1 MMTEVKRT
9 TLGKNGLSIS
19 AGTLMAYH
27 YDAAT
32 GIFSGETEEYL
43 PPGVGLPASSTA
55 TPPPDAVSGKVCVFI
70 SGVWQQVEDHRGE
83 TVYRTTDGMAIAV
96 DSVGDYP
103 AGTTTLAPA
112 TAFDVWNGKAW
123 ETDLQAQQAA
133 AERAAEAEKAERIA
147 QASSVLQMWQVQL
160 MLGIITDEDKA
171 ALVKWMNY
179 IQTLQV
185 VDTST
190 APDIRWP
197 EKPV

>member
-1 MMTEVKRT
+1 MTEANIAI
-9 TLGKNGLSIS
+9 LGENGLAIV
-19 AGTLMAYH
+19 AGIITAYH
-27 YDAAT
+27 YDEH
-32 GIFSGETEEYL
+32 SGVYGGKSEQYL
-43 PPGVGLPASSTA
+43 PLGVGLPASSTA
-55 TPPPDAVSGKVCVFI
+55 IAPPDAVAGKASVFAN
-70 SGVWQQVEDHRGE
+70 GAWQQVEDHRGE

-179 IQTLQV
+179 IQTLQA